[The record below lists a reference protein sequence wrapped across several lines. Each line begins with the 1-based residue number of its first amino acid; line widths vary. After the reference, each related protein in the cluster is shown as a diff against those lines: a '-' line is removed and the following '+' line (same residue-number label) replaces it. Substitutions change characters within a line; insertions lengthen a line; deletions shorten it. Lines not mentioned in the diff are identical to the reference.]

1 MPFPELRRVSTDKTG
16 FPKITALSLEGLTVF
31 FYVSYRKGFELPLH
45 HLHGQIEIFENY
57 FR

>member
-31 FYVSYRKGFELPLH
+31 F
-45 HLHGQIEIFENY
+45 
-57 FR
+57 